1 MLFHSCESVGTYS
14 GFSDTFIIAKI
25 HFKGSYPFENA
36 FSSKHFALAIT
47 GKVSER
53 KYLSFFLPSLSFSNR
68 NYIASVSLSLLC
80 QLLSCKNYFI
90 NIKRRGILCRVLK
103 FMYNDAAHSKM
114 KIKKKNL
121 K

>member
-25 HFKGSYPFENA
+25 HFKGSYPFENV

-53 KYLSFFLPSLSFSNR
+53 KYLSFFLPPSFIQQQEL
-68 NYIASVSLSLLC
+68 YCFSVSLASLPASFL
-80 QLLSCKNYFI
+80 QKLLYK
-90 NIKRRGILCRVLK
+90 
-103 FMYNDAAHSKM
+103 H
-114 KIKKKNL
+114 
-121 K
+121 